1 MFLQESEVIAQ
12 ETEGILICGG
22 DLNTILDQN
31 MDKTGSKKSSK
42 IHVTRY
48 INTVLTEKE
57 ISDV

>member
-1 MFLQESEVIAQ
+1 M
-12 ETEGILICGG
+12 ICGG